1 MREYIYYWFHHMMP
15 ENERKYIEK
24 IIDKKDYNAFINL
37 YKEYT
42 IKGINQGGFYE
53 EFNCW
58 CPIVYLPNS
67 IAVYENGEWVKDVS
81 ALDKSEFEKIVYS
94 ECECG

>member
-1 MREYIYYWFHHMMP
+1 MMP

-37 YKEYT
+37 YKEYA
-42 IKGINQGGFYE
+42 IKGINQGDFYE
-53 EFNCW
+53 ELNCW
-58 CPIVYLPNS
+58 CPMVYLPNS
-67 IAVYENGEWVKDVS
+67 IAVYENGEWVKNVS
-81 ALDKSEFEKIVYS
+81 VLDKSEFEKITYS